1 MMYIDYIMQAQ
12 ELDIEGNKTEAERK
26 GSLARN
32 LNIASYITTV
42 VYFVLLTAVLSTAIY
57 VGIVYR

>member
-1 MMYIDYIMQAQ
+1 MQAQ

-26 GSLARN
+26 ASLARN